1 MYPDLISMS
10 NARSLSAKDV
20 MVEREPPVP
29 PGEPTALNQE
39 RAGQCTEAL
48 RRRIKTVRGRSSW

>member
-10 NARSLSAKDV
+10 SPRSLRAKDV

-39 RAGQCTEAL
+39 RAGQCTEAP

>member
-1 MYPDLISMS
+1 MYHDLISTPS
-10 NARSLSAKDV
+10 PRSLSAKGIL
-20 MVEREPPVP
+20 VEREPPVP

-39 RAGQCTEAL
+39 RAGQCTEAP